1 MQDRVAALT
10 EENKKLRFQLSDSL
24 VQNEKNEQNLDRIS
38 DAVEFTVN
46 RCKVSFNT
54 NQHWN

>member
-54 NQHWN
+54 NQH